1 VSKISDAL
9 EKADREKQ
17 VREQSRVTEAASS
30 ELGPSVSQGIPVKV
44 WRELGLMRNQVESRL
59 STRKSCAL
67 LVTSAGPEEGVS
79 TVTANFAGVLADDPV
94 LNVLVVDVNPTDAMQ
109 HELFGL
115 DNTRGFVELARG
127 DLKPEDSVK
136 ATPRKNLSV
145 ITSGTAS
152 GGIFQLVGTERVAG
166 LITNLKARF
175 HYLLFDAP
183 PVLTHPETALLGS
196 HMDGVLLVVRT
207 LRTRREAVARA
218 RDTLAQ
224 SGCNVIGVVLNRY
237 KYSIPEFIYKRV

>member
-9 EKADREKQ
+9 EKADRERQ
-17 VREQSRVTEAASS
+17 ARGRSGVTESPHS
-30 ELGPSVSQGIPVKV
+30 ELGPSVSEGIPGKV
-44 WRELGLMRNQVESRL
+44 RRELGLMRNLVESRL
-59 STRKSCAL
+59 SAGKSRAL

-79 TVTANFAGVLADDPV
+79 TVTANFARVLAADPV
-94 LNVLVVDVNPTDAMQ
+94 LSVLVVDTNPTNAMQ
-109 HELFGL
+109 HELLGL

-127 DLKPEDSVK
+127 DVKLEDAVRT
-136 ATPRKNLSV
+136 TPRKNLSV
-145 ITSGTAS
+145 ITSGAAT
-152 GGIFQLVGTERVAG
+152 GGMFQLVGSERVAG

-175 HYLLFDAP
+175 HYLLLDAP

-196 HMDGVLLVVRT
+196 HVDGVILVVRT

-218 RDTLAQ
+218 RDTLAK

-237 KYSIPEFIYKRV
+237 KYSIPEFLYKRV